1 MRTISSIVFLPFLII
16 LLLATC
22 VNGFSDDWVE
32 YGRSKSGNVYS
43 YNKVNIKHSIKGMVQ
58 VWCKYDF
65 SDEGREEYIQK
76 LRDREMSTKRYEKL
90 SHTLNLLEI
99 DCRKG
104 MYRIVSITYHDTD
117 GHVTDSY
124 SSDEQDWS
132 NIPPKTIE
140 DTLRKKVCK

>member
-22 VNGFSDDWVE
+22 VNGFSDEWVE

-43 YNKVNIKHSIKGMVQ
+43 YNKVNIKRSIKGIVQ
-58 VWCKYDF
+58 VSCKYDF

-99 DCRKG
+99 DCRNG

>member
-1 MRTISSIVFLPFLII
+1 MRTISSIIFLPFLII
-16 LLLATC
+16 LLLATF
-22 VNGFSDDWVE
+22 VNGFSDEWVE

-43 YNKVNIKHSIKGMVQ
+43 YNKVNIKRSIKGIVQ
-58 VWCKYDF
+58 VSCKYDF